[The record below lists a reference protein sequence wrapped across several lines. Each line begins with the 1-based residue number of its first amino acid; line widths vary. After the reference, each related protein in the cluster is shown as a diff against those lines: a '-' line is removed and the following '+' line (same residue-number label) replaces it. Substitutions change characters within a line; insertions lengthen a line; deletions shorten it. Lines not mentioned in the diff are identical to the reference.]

1 MADGKWRD
9 GGCKGE
15 DAEGAKRERRDREVR
30 GYGGVMG

>member
-15 DAEGAKRERRDREVR
+15 DAEGAKKERRDRGVR
-30 GYGGVMG
+30 IGRYDGI